1 MKHAFKLVLFVYFLF
16 ATYLNTFQTEGTCG
30 MNDRFSQFDELVAIG
45 DVNAIVN
52 PGSVKHFAF
61 YTLIGTTA
69 MYGRAMFYVDGFFS
83 YIPYKIWG
91 LKGQIISTRILHT
104 LVLLISFY
112 LLIIA
117 FVSNPM
123 LRFFTALFLCLMPY
137 TLYFSIVPKPE
148 PYLLL
153 FVSLF
158 LYFSNLYQHKKS
170 WIFVFLGLALASKIS
185 VLAIL
190 PFFAFYY
197 IYINKGEWLKKTFW
211 AGFYFVIG
219 LFVGVP
225 ALMIGLVKR
234 VYLTSYIEQTFGTV
248 KQAYDDASMNAFVWI
263 KYFFTEY
270 FVINVWLL
278 VPLIFL
284 LLILIFRNSKIK
296 LNLNFN
302 SIVLLSGLFMLV
314 LVFITTKRLWP
325 HYLYVSLVLLFIGT
339 LSFVKENKYSLYI
352 GLCLFIFTVPEIKTI
367 YNHSNYL
374 VNREKNEQFKEVKLH
389 SEMVLKYLQQNK
401 ENTPV
406 AIDITAYL
414 PNDVFV
420 KACRSQPFSSDI
432 VEGQFRLTHINNMG
446 EDLYLNNK
454 CIIFNESH
462 PPTKVLKKN
471 QIETPDQKE
480 SLSIFN
486 QYVPRVFQKDSSFGK
501 LNLYTKIN

>member
-16 ATYLNTFQTEGTCG
+16 ASYLNTFQTEGTCG

-91 LKGQIISTRILHT
+91 LKGQIITTRIVHT

-112 LLIIA
+112 FLIMI
-117 FVSNPM
+117 FISNPFIR
-123 LRFFTALFLCLMPY
+123 LISALFLCLMPY

-158 LYFSNLYQHKKS
+158 IYFSKKYNNSKS
-170 WIFVFLGLALASKIS
+170 WVFVFLGLALASKIS

-190 PFFAFYY
+190 PFFIFYF
-197 IYINKGEWLKKTFW
+197 IYLNKGEWLKKTLW

-234 VYLTSYIEQTFGTV
+234 IYLTYYIEQTFGTV
-248 KQAYDDASMNAFVWI
+248 KQAYDDTSMNALVWI
-263 KYFFTEY
+263 KYFFIEY
-270 FVINVWLL
+270 FTINVWLL
-278 VPLIFL
+278 LPLI
-284 LLILIFRNSKIK
+284 IMIFYCFFKNGKLKIK
-296 LNLNFN
+296 FNLNT
-302 SIVLLSGLFMLV
+302 IVLISGLFMLT

-325 HYLYVSLVLLFIGT
+325 HYLYVSIVLLLIGA
-339 LSFVKENKYSLYI
+339 LSYVSNNKYSLYL
-352 GLCLFIFTVPEIKTI
+352 GLSFALIIIPEVSTIF
-367 YNHSNYL
+367 NQFDYL
-374 VNREKNEQFKEVKLH
+374 VNRENNDSYKATKLN
-389 SEMVLKYLQQNK
+389 SELALKYVQERK

-406 AIDITAYL
+406 AIDLTAYL
-414 PNDVFV
+414 PNALFV
-420 KACRSQPFSSDI
+420 KACRSLPFSSDI
-432 VEGQFRLTHINNMG
+432 VEGEFRLTHINNMG
-446 EDLYLNNK
+446 ESLYSSNK
-454 CIIFNESH
+454 CIIFNEAH
-462 PPTKVLKKN
+462 PPTKKLKPN

-480 SLSIFN
+480 SLTIFN
-486 QYVPRVFQKDSSFGK
+486 QFVPKVFNKDSAFGEIQV
-501 LNLYTKIN
+501 YTKIN